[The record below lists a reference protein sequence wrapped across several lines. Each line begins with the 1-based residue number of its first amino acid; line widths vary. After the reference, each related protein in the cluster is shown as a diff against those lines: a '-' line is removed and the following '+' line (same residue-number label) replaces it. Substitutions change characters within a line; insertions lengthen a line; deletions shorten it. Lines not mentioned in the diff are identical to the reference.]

1 MIIASPSSPTLSPEW
16 KPRWSVTMII
26 LKKHQ
31 RSPMWLPQSKST
43 MLYSTFQFFNGKDL
57 MCKFSGLW
65 SPLAGDPVCL
75 FLFKFESSMLA
86 SWRSLPSYSNPDYV
100 VNNDI
105 RHWWNHWLLVS
116 DNQRHW
122 LQHFTL
128 LMMMAMM
135 MMATMMMATMPRP
148 KLEVYRH
155 FLDWKTNTVSSPA
168 DVTAWWWWWWFF
180 MFQWTKRN

>member
-1 MIIASPSSPTLSPEW
+1 MNGECWTIKIDDYRIAIITNTVTRMKTKMKRYDNNLEKASALTN
-16 KPRWSVTMII
+16 VITII
-26 LKKHQ
+26 NINK
-31 RSPMWLPQSKST
+31 
-43 MLYSTFQFFNGKDL
+43 
-57 MCKFSGLW
+57 
-65 SPLAGDPVCL
+65 AGDPVCL

-128 LMMMAMM
+128 LMMMATM

-180 MFQWTKRN
+180 MFLCVNPNGTKRN

>member
-1 MIIASPSSPTLSPEW
+1 MTLC
-16 KPRWSVTMII
+16 V
-26 LKKHQ
+26 
-31 RSPMWLPQSKST
+31 
-43 MLYSTFQFFNGKDL
+43 FFFFN
-57 MCKFSGLW
+57 
-65 SPLAGDPVCL
+65 
-75 FLFKFESSMLA
+75 FESSMLA

-180 MFQWTKRN
+180 MSIPMEQRGTRQSNTNTMQILYLTLHKGILIPHHTHTHMHETNFTLGLI